1 MKTLLVLRHAK
12 SSWDDPGLKDFD
24 RPLNG
29 RGLRAAPLIGR
40 FIRKQK
46 IAPDLMLCSP
56 ALRAR
61 ETVAL
66 VREAGRLDA
75 PLRFDERIYEAS
87 AERLCEV
94 ITQIEER
101 VNQALLV
108 GHNPGL
114 EELISFF
121 TGEAKRMATG
131 ALAQLTLDV
140 EKWGKTREGCGRLDW
155 LVKPKQFGEV

>member
-12 SSWDDPGLKDFD
+12 SSWDEPGLRDFD

-29 RGLRAAPLIGR
+29 RGLRAAPLVGR
-40 FIRKQK
+40 YMRRQK
-46 IAPDLMLCSP
+46 IAPELILCSP

-66 VREAGRLDA
+66 VREAARLDA

-94 ITQIEER
+94 ISQIEER
-101 VNQALLV
+101 VNQAMLV

-114 EELISFF
+114 EQLIFYF
-121 TGEAKRMATG
+121 TNEEKRMATA
-131 ALAQLTLDV
+131 ALAQVTLDV
-140 EKWGKTREGCGRLDW
+140 EKWGKTRAGCGRLDW
-155 LVKPKQFGEV
+155 LVKPKQFGDV